1 MAVRALNKACE
12 DTIVHY
18 VSGVVDPLIASASYY
33 TGIGNVEELSA
44 PAVVV
49 SARIGHEVYW
59 NTNVYAISV
68 TVSCKEMAADTAS
81 GSLGILAEEV
91 FNCFYD
97 PNRNINFTNTG
108 SGFVTFQVQP
118 RDIET
123 EVAEDTMVNKLT
135 CDFIGCLSGTNF
147 PP

>member
-1 MAVRALNKACE
+1 MAVKALNKACE
-12 DTIVHY
+12 DTIVNY
-18 VSGVVDPLIASASYY
+18 MLANLDQTEVSASFY
-33 TGIGNVEELSA
+33 TGINNVEELEA

-59 NTNVYAISV
+59 NTNIYAISV
-68 TVSCKEMAADTAS
+68 TVSCKEMAWDTSS
-81 GSLGILAEEV
+81 GSLGNLAANV

-97 PNRNINFTNTG
+97 PARNVNFTNTG

-118 RDIET
+118 KDIET
-123 EVAEDTMVNKLT
+123 EVTEDVLVNKLT

-147 PP
+147 S